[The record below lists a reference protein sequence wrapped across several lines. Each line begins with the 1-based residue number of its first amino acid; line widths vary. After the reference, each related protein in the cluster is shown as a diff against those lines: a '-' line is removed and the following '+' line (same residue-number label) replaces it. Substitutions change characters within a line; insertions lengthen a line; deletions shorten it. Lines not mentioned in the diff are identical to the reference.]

1 MGLTKIPKKF
11 TAAGAH
17 FKHGVQNIHI
27 PKHLTAGGTRVPR
40 PHFKHSIANLSPKYV
55 AAKGH
60 VGYKVGGG
68 KNPFSLKHTS
78 SHGKIKLHMHPSI
91 KGTLVRR
98 HKGRTTY

>member
-1 MGLTKIPKKF
+1 MGFTKIPKRF

-17 FKHGVQNIHI
+17 FKHGVQNVRI
-27 PKHLTAGGTRVPR
+27 PRHLTAGGTRVPHVHVPKIGR
-40 PHFKHSIANLSPKYV
+40 PKFT
-55 AAKGH
+55 AARGH

-91 KGTLVRR
+91 KGTLVRK